1 MIKKN
6 FDCVEMKHKGAEFIA
21 GKISGL
27 SPADELDYWKLR
39 SRELI
44 EKKNALENK
53 REKESLKPP
62 DSLS

>member
-21 GKISGL
+21 EKISGL

-44 EKKNALENK
+44 EKKNTIESKTGK
-53 REKESLKPP
+53 RNQL
-62 DSLS
+62 